1 MVRFRLPIACA
12 LVVLAACSHDD
23 GKQRAA
29 SVTTTTAEHRA
40 TTTTSTSACPT
51 PSSSPKAVDGSDAD
65 VVATFGDVKIAVVD
79 HGASVDVVSLFEGC
93 NLTPVSLDGATAAL
107 PIGGTVTHGDGIR
120 CDGDDLIVLSAT
132 SDDGETYQAK
142 AVTYRLEHDA
152 LVARSTK
159 ASTIVAKQD
168 PDTLRAYYELDC

>member
-1 MVRFRLPIACA
+1 VRFRLVLACA
-12 LVVLAACSHDD
+12 LLPLAACSHDD
-23 GKQRAA
+23 GKERAA
-29 SVTTTTAEHRA
+29 SVTTTTTRA
-40 TTTTSTSACPT
+40 TTTTEACPSPAPT
-51 PSSSPKAVDGSDAD
+51 PKAVDGTDAD
-65 VVATFGDVKIAVVD
+65 VVATFGDVKVAVVD

-93 NLTPVSLDGATAAL
+93 DLTPISLGGSTAAL

-142 AVTYRLEHDA
+142 AITYRLEHDT
-152 LVARSTK
+152 LVAKTTK
-159 ASTIVAKQD
+159 ASTIVAKDD